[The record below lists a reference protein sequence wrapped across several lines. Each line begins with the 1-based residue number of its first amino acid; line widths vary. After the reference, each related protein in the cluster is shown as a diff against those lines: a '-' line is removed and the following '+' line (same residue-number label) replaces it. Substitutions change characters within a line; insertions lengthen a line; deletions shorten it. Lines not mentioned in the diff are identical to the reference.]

1 MQVKKPSKTRAKPR
15 GSGRLNVNGAKK
27 GLNVKDL
34 RNGMKRVSIEAKVIE
49 KGNPREVM
57 SRYKDETY
65 RVADAVI
72 ADETG
77 SIKLTLWNE
86 QIDQVNVDDTV
97 KIENGYVTSFKGE
110 IQLNVG
116 KFGKLTVE

>member
-1 MQVKKPSKTRAKPR
+1 
-15 GSGRLNVNGAKK
+15 LNI
-27 GLNVKDL
+27 KDL
-34 RNGMKRVSIEAKVIE
+34 RNGMRRVTVEANVME
-49 KGNPREVM
+49 KGEPRQVR

-65 RVADAVI
+65 MVADAVV

-86 QIDQVNVDDTV
+86 QIDQVEVGNKV

-116 KFGKLTVE
+116 KFGTMTVE

>member
-1 MQVKKPSKTRAKPR
+1 MGSKIK
-15 GSGRLNVNGAKK
+15 LNIKE
-27 GLNVKDL
+27 L
-34 RNGMKRVSIEAKVIE
+34 RNGMKRVNVEAKVVE

-57 SRYKDETY
+57 SRFKDETY
-65 RVADAVI
+65 TVADAVV

-86 QIDQVNVDDTV
+86 QIDQVNVNDKV

-116 KFGKLTVE
+116 KYGKMTVE

>member
-1 MQVKKPSKTRAKPR
+1 
-15 GSGRLNVNGAKK
+15 
-27 GLNVKDL
+27 
-34 RNGMKRVSIEAKVIE
+34 MKRVTVEAKVVE
-49 KGNPREVM
+49 KGDPREVR

-65 RVADAVI
+65 QVADAII

-86 QIDQVNVDDTV
+86 QIDQVKVDNKV

-110 IQLNVG
+110 VQLNVG

>member
-1 MQVKKPSKTRAKPR
+1 MGSKIK
-15 GSGRLNVNGAKK
+15 LNIKE
-27 GLNVKDL
+27 L
-34 RNGMKRVSIEAKVIE
+34 RNGMKRVNVEAKVVE

-65 RVADAVI
+65 TVADAVV

-86 QIDQVNVDDTV
+86 QIDQVNVNDKV

-116 KFGKLTVE
+116 KYGKMTVE

>member
-1 MQVKKPSKTRAKPR
+1 
-15 GSGRLNVNGAKK
+15 
-27 GLNVKDL
+27 
-34 RNGMKRVSIEAKVIE
+34 MKRVNVEAKVME
-49 KGNPREVM
+49 KGEPREVM
-57 SRYKDETY
+57 SRFKDETY
-65 RVADAVI
+65 RVADTVV

-116 KFGKLTVE
+116 KYGKLTVE

>member
-1 MQVKKPSKTRAKPR
+1 LVDI
-15 GSGRLNVNGAKK
+15 
-27 GLNVKDL
+27 KDL
-34 RNGMKRVSIEAKVIE
+34 NDGMKRVSVEAKVVE
-49 KGNPREVM
+49 KGDPREVK
-57 SRYKDETY
+57 SKYKDETY
-65 RVADAVI
+65 RIVDAVV

-86 QIDQVNVDDTV
+86 QIDQVNVGDNV

-116 KFGKLTVE
+116 KFGTMAVS

>member
-1 MQVKKPSKTRAKPR
+1 
-15 GSGRLNVNGAKK
+15 LNVR
-27 GLNVKDL
+27 DL
-34 RNGMKRVSIEAKVIE
+34 RNGMRRVTVEAKVVE
-49 KGNPREVM
+49 KGEPREVR

-65 RVADAVI
+65 QVADAVV

-86 QIDQVNVDDTV
+86 QIDQVNVGNKV

-116 KFGKLTVE
+116 KFGTMTVE

>member
-1 MQVKKPSKTRAKPR
+1 VENKK
-15 GSGRLNVNGAKK
+15 LNI
-27 GLNVKDL
+27 KDL
-34 RNGMKRVSIEAKVIE
+34 RNGMKRVTVEANVVE
-49 KGNPREVM
+49 KGETREVR

-65 RVADAVI
+65 MVADAVV

-86 QIDQVNVDDTV
+86 QIEQVEVGNKV

-110 IQLNVG
+110 VQLNVG
-116 KFGKLTVE
+116 KFGTMTVE

>member
-1 MQVKKPSKTRAKPR
+1 
-15 GSGRLNVNGAKK
+15 
-27 GLNVKDL
+27 
-34 RNGMKRVSIEAKVIE
+34 MKRVNVEAKVVE
-49 KGNPREVM
+49 KANPREVM
-57 SRYKDETY
+57 SRFKDETY
-65 RVADAVI
+65 TVADAVV

-86 QIDQVNVDDTV
+86 QIDQVNVNDKI

-116 KFGKLTVE
+116 KYGKLTVE

>member
-1 MQVKKPSKTRAKPR
+1 LTDI
-15 GSGRLNVNGAKK
+15 
-27 GLNVKDL
+27 KDL
-34 RNGMKRVSIEAKVIE
+34 NDGMKRVSVEAKVVE
-49 KGNPREVM
+49 KGDPREVK
-57 SRYKDETY
+57 SKYKDETY
-65 RVADAVI
+65 RIVDAVL

-86 QIDQVNVDDTV
+86 QIDQVNVGDNV

-116 KFGKLTVE
+116 KFGTMTVS